1 MLSATDPILLIKNK
15 ISEEEYG
22 KGCRI
27 YDLRKGRSAGR
38 EWKASVF
45 FALAMLMLFIL
56 MRSGFDIIQNP
67 LSPVILGACVFMCIF
82 YIIILP
88 FAAEKKGRDTFRKSS
103 LLCKEYEIRIYRDR
117 LEMKN
122 KNEYLKRYY
131 TEITDCIETNEIFVL
146 IGGIEKNLLVISKN
160 GLQEDE
166 KDQLSRIFRKEMIR
180 QYRKTKKGEKK

>member
-22 KGCRI
+22 EGCRI

-56 MRSGFDIIQNP
+56 MRSGFDVSSNP
-67 LSPVILGACVFMCIF
+67 LSPLILAACVFMCIF

-88 FAAEKKGRDTFRKSS
+88 AAAEKKGRATFRKSS
-103 LLCKEYEIRIYRDR
+103 LLCMEYEIKIFRDR